1 MIINAS
7 EATPH
12 NLEYFA
18 TLANK
23 GNSVRAFTAKECA
36 QIARAYL
43 AAWREMNG
51 KGSCHDIKNLND
63 WDLKLMELER

>member
-1 MIINAS
+1 MITNAS
-7 EATPH
+7 EAIPH
-12 NLEYFA
+12 NLEYFS

-23 GNSVRAFTAKECA
+23 GNSVRAFTATECA

-51 KGSCHDIKNLND
+51 K
-63 WDLKLMELER
+63 